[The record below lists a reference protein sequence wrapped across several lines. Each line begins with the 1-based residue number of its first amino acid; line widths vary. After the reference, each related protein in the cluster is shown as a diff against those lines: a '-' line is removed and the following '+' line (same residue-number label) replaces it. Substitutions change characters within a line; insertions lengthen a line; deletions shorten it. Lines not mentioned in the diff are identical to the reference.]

1 MEILLN
7 SKYASQSFSVR
18 AMKEKKQQQVNKTL
32 TNFLGENRQSTESPN
47 LYPYLK
53 LLQTCQNINKTKD
66 IGNVS

>member
-18 AMKEKKQQQVNKTL
+18 AMKKQQVNKTL